1 NESVYLP
8 YFAPNGKSLIYAQS
22 IPDTNRLYI
31 TDIWKLEKINGNWG
45 FPKKIQTP
53 LSSINREAS
62 ASITND
68 GTIYFSSNRNCE
80 GKENCYTADLFYSK
94 LVDNKYQSVKELSVL
109 NSSHDEESIFI
120 SPKEEYM
127 LFCRNINSETF

>member
-1 NESVYLP
+1 N
-8 YFAPNGKSLIYAQS
+8 N
-22 IPDTNRLYI
+22 
-31 TDIWKLEKINGNWG
+31 
-45 FPKKIQTP
+45 
-53 LSSINREAS
+53 
-62 ASITND
+62 TND

-127 LFCRNINSETF
+127 LFCRNINSETFADLYISYRNSDNNWTEAQLLDSTI